1 MPASLRV
8 DFYLLPSAEPLARLR
23 FACRL
28 TEKAYKLENRVHLHT
43 IDASEAALLDDLLW
57 TFRQGS
63 FVPHEVVG
71 NTAPAGTDPMS
82 PVTIGYGD
90 RRAGSAELLIDLV
103 GGEPGHHAGF
113 ARIAEIVDGLEKS
126 RDAARARFRGYQESG
141 VEPVTHTI
149 EAS

>member
-1 MPASLRV
+1 MSASLRV
-8 DFYLLPSAEPLARLR
+8 DFYLLPSAEPAARLR

-28 TEKAYKLENRVHLHT
+28 TEKVYKLENRVHLQAR
-43 IDASEAALLDDLLW
+43 DAGEAADLDDLLW

-71 NTAPAGTDPMS
+71 TNAPAEGRPVS

-90 RRAGSAELLIDLV
+90 HRPGSADLLIDLA
-103 GGEPGHHAGF
+103 GRQPGHCEGF
-113 ARIAEIVDGLEKS
+113 ARIADIVDGSEAS
-126 RDAARARFRGYQESG
+126 RAAARVRFRGYQQHG

-149 EAS
+149 EAT